1 MKTLGRFA
9 SWETFLGTLTIAI
22 AAVVTFTVPG
32 FDTSFNI
39 SQAVAGM
46 SEKALIVLPMV
57 LLIVAREIDLSVAST
72 LALSSVIFGL
82 LLQAAVPLPAA
93 ILLTLIA
100 GGLCGAFNGVLVTW
114 LNLPSLLATLGTL
127 AMFRG
132 IAYMLLGV
140 NSVNTFPNS
149 LTNFGNDTISDTLP
163 VLNSIPWT
171 IVPFFILAPLFS
183 IVLHRGVLGR
193 RVFAIG
199 GNPDTALYSG
209 IRMARIRMQLF
220 IASGVTCSL
229 AGIIFTARLSNARA
243 DNALG
248 FELDVITIVLL
259 GGISVFGGKGR
270 LLGALWALVLVA
282 LIRNVLGLNLIG
294 GDAQGTVI
302 GSLLIISLLASSS
315 ARAIFATLP
324 KFGRSPRSN
333 KSE

>member
-1 MKTLGRFA
+1 MKTLSRFA
-9 SWETFLGTLTIAI
+9 SWETFLGGLTIVI
-22 AAVVTFTVPG
+22 AAIVTFTVPG
-32 FDTSFNI
+32 FATSFNI
-39 SQAVAGM
+39 SQAIAGM

-82 LLQAAVPLPAA
+82 LLQQGVPLPAA
-93 ILLTLIA
+93 ILLTLVA
-100 GGLCGAFNGVLVTW
+100 GAICGAFNGILVTW

-140 NSVNTFPNS
+140 NSVNTFPDF
-149 LTNFGNDTISDTLP
+149 LTNFGNDTLSDSLP
-163 VLNSIPWT
+163 VLSSIPWT
-171 IVPFFILAPLFS
+171 IVPFLILAPLFA

-209 IRMARIRMQLF
+209 IRMAKIRLQLF
-220 IASGVTCSL
+220 IASGTICAL

-270 LLGALWALVLVA
+270 LFGALWALVLVA

-302 GSLLIISLLASSS
+302 GSLLIVSLLASSS

-324 KFGRSPRSN
+324 KLERSLKLN
-333 KSE
+333 KIK

>member
-1 MKTLGRFA
+1 MRSLSRFVT
-9 SWETFLGTLTIAI
+9 WETFLGSITII
-22 AAVVTFTVPG
+22 LAAAVTFTVPG

-39 SQAVAGM
+39 SQAIAGM

-82 LLQAAVPLPAA
+82 LLQHGMPLPAA
-93 ILLTLIA
+93 IALTLVA
-100 GGLCGAFNGVLVTW
+100 GAICGAFNGMLVTW

-132 IAYMLLGV
+132 IAYMLLGA
-140 NSVNTFPNS
+140 NSVNTFPDA
-149 LTNFGNDTISDTLP
+149 LTNFGNDTLSDSLP
-163 VLNSIPWT
+163 VLSSLPWT
-171 IVPFFILAPLFS
+171 IVPFLVLAPIFA

-199 GNPDTALYSG
+199 GNPETARYSG
-209 IRMARIRMQLF
+209 IRMAKIRMQLF
-220 IASGVTCSL
+220 IASGTVCAL
-229 AGIIFTARLSNARA
+229 AGIVFTARLSNARA

-248 FELDVITIVLL
+248 FELDVITIALL
-259 GGISVFGGKGR
+259 GGISVFGGKGH
-270 LLGALWALVLVA
+270 LVGALWALVLVA

-294 GDAQGTVI
+294 GDAQGIVV
-302 GSLLIISLLASSS
+302 GSLLIVSLLASSS
-315 ARAIFATLP
+315 AKAIFVTLP
-324 KFGRSPRSN
+324 KPERRPISN